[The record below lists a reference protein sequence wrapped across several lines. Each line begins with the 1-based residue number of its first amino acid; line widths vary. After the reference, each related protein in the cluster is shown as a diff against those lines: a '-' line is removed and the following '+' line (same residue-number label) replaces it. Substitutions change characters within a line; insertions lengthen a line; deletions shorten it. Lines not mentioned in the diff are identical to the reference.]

1 MINRIR
7 SGRMAGLTL
16 VELLVSMTLSILLL
30 TGAISLFLAS
40 KESFNVG
47 DDLSR
52 VQESVRFA
60 TARVFND
67 VSQAGFV
74 GCTPFPEG
82 ESLVD
87 ISTVPGMMAAD
98 DEDKLGDFSKAI
110 IGGEEVGPNKSDR
123 LTVHFAEVSSA
134 TRLKEDNGFFSGEKQ
149 ESGEEEKIYDNAVTD
164 SYDRGDEIIV
174 YSDCSSAIFVQL
186 TETPSP
192 GSDLKFTDIP
202 TGRYSVRFGV
212 NSPRYFYK
220 MDGVTYQLDTTGPD
234 TNGKYVSRLM
244 ATRLSAPDT
253 PQPIL
258 DGVEDFQ
265 VEYGI
270 DLNGDLTAE
279 RYLNWNQ
286 IIAGDFEPFIASVR
300 ILIIAN
306 SGKPQADTL
315 GRVLDAEKNM
325 VKSSVFTIALR
336 NRGNS

>member
-7 SGRMAGLTL
+7 LGRMAGLTL

-30 TGAISLFLAS
+30 TGAISIFLAS

-60 TARVFND
+60 TARIFND

-82 ESLVD
+82 ESLVN

-110 IGGEEVGPNKSDR
+110 IGGEEVGPNNSDR

-134 TRLKEDNGFFSGEKQ
+134 TPLKIDGGGGFFGLIRDAAGDRPNLTMNMVNE
-149 ESGEEEKIYDNAVTD
+149 
-164 SYDRGDEIIV
+164 SYDGDEIIV
-174 YSDCSSAIFVQL
+174 LSDCSYAIYSQL
-186 TETPSP
+186 TASPSGGLQHTGIAA
-192 GSDLKFTDIP
+192 GSDN
-202 TGRYSVRFGV
+202 VRLG
-212 NSPRYFYK
+212 NKSPANYYK

-234 TNGKYVSRLM
+234 ANGKYVSRLM

-270 DLNGDLTAE
+270 DLNGDLAAE
-279 RYLNWNQ
+279 RYLNWDQ
-286 IIAGDFEPFIASVR
+286 IIAGNFQPFIASVR
-300 ILIIAN
+300 ILIVTN

-315 GRVLDAEKNM
+315 GRVVDTEKSM